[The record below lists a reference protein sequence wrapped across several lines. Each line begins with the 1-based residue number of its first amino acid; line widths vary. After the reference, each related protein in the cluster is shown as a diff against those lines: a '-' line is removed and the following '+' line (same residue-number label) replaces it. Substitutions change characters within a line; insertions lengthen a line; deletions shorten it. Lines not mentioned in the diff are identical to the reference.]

1 MIQDKFAEDPG
12 DRARVFGVV
21 VLVIVGILALRLVQL
36 QILDASEYTG
46 ESRSNAV
53 RELRITP
60 ARGTITDRNG
70 RLIVDNEPAYTVL
83 IAPRYFDESRAGL
96 LARLLEIPDS
106 VVTRKL
112 AEARRWSP
120 YRPSPAFRSVPFDA
134 ISRLLEHRDR
144 LPGVTYEWEQK
155 RRYVAPFRAAHVLG
169 YVREIPPSMLE
180 RRQEEGYRA
189 GDLIGLAG
197 VERGYESQLR
207 GRMGSAFRLVNV
219 HGQEVEAFKRGA
231 EDIPPISGRDIM
243 LTIDYET
250 QALAESLF
258 VGKRGAAVAID
269 PQTGEILALVS
280 KPDFDPD
287 VMSRPISRELW
298 NWFQSSA
305 DKPQFNRATQSLL
318 SPGSTWKPFMA
329 LMALQEGAI
338 SPTSTVTCNGG
349 HPIGRGAFLKCMHV
363 HGTISVHS
371 AIQQSCNTF
380 FFEMMTRVDV
390 ETFSRYAHTF
400 GFGEKAPL
408 EGLEQDTGL
417 IPDSSYFLKR
427 NPRGWNVGVPISLGV
442 GQGDMGVTPLQ
453 LARYVGA
460 IGNGRWI
467 HAPHVVKALRDP
479 DSGQMVRPDLP
490 EPVAMPFDYRNVAI
504 VKNAMKAV
512 MEEGTGRSLQIPG
525 IPSGGKTGTAQ
536 NPRGK
541 DDSVFIM
548 FAPYDN
554 PRIALGVIVEN
565 AGFGATAAGPIASL
579 MAEKYLTGTLT
590 PESRARMARVMQVT
604 STGVAVFT
612 EVEE

>member
-1 MIQDKFAEDPG
+1 MIGDRYSEDPT
-12 DRARVFGVV
+12 DRARVFGFV
-21 VLVIVGILALRLVQL
+21 VLVIVSILVIRLVKL
-36 QILDASEYTG
+36 QIIDSSVYTG
-46 ESRSNAV
+46 ESRNNAV

-96 LARLLEIPDS
+96 LASLLQVPDS

-112 AEARRWSP
+112 TEARRWSP
-120 YRPSPAFRSVPFDA
+120 FRPSPAFRSVPFDA
-134 ISRLLEHRDR
+134 IARLLENRDR

-169 YVREIPPSMLE
+169 YVREIPPSLLE
-180 RRQEEGYRA
+180 RRQELGYRA
-189 GDLIGLAG
+189 GDLVGLMG

-207 GRMGSAFRLVNV
+207 GLMGSAFRLVNV
-219 HGQEVEAFKRGA
+219 HGQEVEPFKGGA
-231 EDIPPISGRDIM
+231 EDIPPRSGQDIM
-243 LTIDYET
+243 LTLDFDV

-269 PQTGEILALVS
+269 PGTGAILALVS

-287 VMSRPISRELW
+287 LMSRPISRDLW
-298 NWFQSSA
+298 NWFQSST

-329 LMALQEGAI
+329 LMSLQEGSI
-338 SPTSTVTCNGG
+338 TPTSTVTCNGG

-363 HGTISVHS
+363 HGTINVYE
-371 AIQQSCNTF
+371 AIQHSCNTF

-390 ETFSRYAHTF
+390 ETFSKYAHVL
-400 GFGEKAPL
+400 GFGEKAPI

-417 IPDSSYFLKR
+417 IPDSVYFMKR
-427 NPRGWNVGVPISLGV
+427 NPRGWNIGVPISLGV

-460 IGNGRWI
+460 IGNGQWI
-467 HAPHVVKALRDP
+467 YPPHVVKALRDQDTGEMLRPELP
-479 DSGQMVRPDLP
+479 DR
-490 EPVAMPFDYRNVAI
+490 VAMPFDYRNVAI
-504 VKNAMKAV
+504 VKQAMKAV
-512 MEEGTGRSLQIPG
+512 MEEGTGRSMQIPG
-525 IPSGGKTGTAQ
+525 VTSGGKTGTAQ

-590 PESRARMARVMQVT
+590 PESRARMERVMSVVSADVQNEPT
-604 STGVAVFT
+604 P
-612 EVEE
+612 E

>member
-1 MIQDKFAEDPG
+1 MIGDRYSEDPT
-12 DRARVFGVV
+12 DRARVFGFV
-21 VLVIVGILALRLVQL
+21 VLVIVSILVIRLVKL
-36 QILDASEYTG
+36 QIIDSSVYTG
-46 ESRSNAV
+46 ESRNNAV

-96 LARLLEIPDS
+96 LASLLQVPDS

-112 AEARRWSP
+112 TEARRWSP
-120 YRPSPAFRSVPFDA
+120 FRPSPAFRSVPFGA
-134 ISRLLEHRDR
+134 IARLLENRDR

-169 YVREIPPSMLE
+169 YVREIPPSLLE
-180 RRQEEGYRA
+180 RRQELGYRA
-189 GDLIGLAG
+189 GDLVGLMG

-207 GRMGSAFRLVNV
+207 GLMGSAFRLVNV
-219 HGQEVEAFKRGA
+219 HGQEVEPFKGGA
-231 EDIPPISGRDIM
+231 EDIPPRSGQDIM
-243 LTIDYET
+243 LTLDFDV

-269 PQTGEILALVS
+269 PGTGAILALVS

-287 VMSRPISRELW
+287 LMSRPISRDLW
-298 NWFQSSA
+298 NWFQSST

-329 LMALQEGAI
+329 LMSLQEGSI
-338 SPTSTVTCNGG
+338 TPTSTVTCNGG

-363 HGTISVHS
+363 HGTINVYE
-371 AIQQSCNTF
+371 AIQHSCNTF

-390 ETFSRYAHTF
+390 ETFSKYAHVL
-400 GFGEKAPL
+400 GFGEKAPI

-417 IPDSSYFLKR
+417 IPDSAYFMKR
-427 NPRGWNVGVPISLGV
+427 NPRGWNIGVPISLGV

-460 IGNGRWI
+460 IGNGQWI
-467 HAPHVVKALRDP
+467 YPPHVVKALRDQDTGEMLRPELP
-479 DSGQMVRPDLP
+479 DR
-490 EPVAMPFDYRNVAI
+490 VAMPFDYRNVAI
-504 VKNAMKAV
+504 VKQAMKAV
-512 MEEGTGRSLQIPG
+512 MEEGTGRSMQIPG
-525 IPSGGKTGTAQ
+525 VTSGGKTGTAQ

-590 PESRARMARVMQVT
+590 PESRARMERVMSVVSADVQNEPT
-604 STGVAVFT
+604 P
-612 EVEE
+612 E